1 MITIA
6 GLLLS
11 SALAVQALPFNISM
25 SHDEQV
31 WKEILFFKNPNLSIH
46 IYYVLQYI

>member
-11 SALAVQALPFNISM
+11 SVLAVQALPFNISM

-31 WKEILFFKNPNLSIH
+31 WGGNS
-46 IYYVLQYI
+46 QYL